1 MSMPLLG
8 NLRDRKDRL
17 NRSAG
22 RLPGARHGKYRPDNS
37 HPHQPT
43 VAPGRKVGARP
54 TDGKGAHGMAVV
66 TMRQLLEAGV
76 HFGHQTRRWDPR
88 MRRFIHG
95 ERSGIYIID
104 LQQTLDRIEGAYTF
118 TRDMAARGGMVLF
131 VGTKRQAQSSVQSFA
146 EKCGMPY
153 VNQRWLGGMLTN
165 FKTISKRVGK
175 MQEYQRMRD
184 SGEFEAM
191 PKKEALML
199 SRELEKLERNLTGI
213 KDMDRLPDAIFVVDT
228 IREHIAVA
236 EANKLGIPVVAV
248 VDTDC
253 NPDLVQHLIPG
264 NDDAIRSSHLMCRVI
279 ADAVDEHHRHAAVL
293 QHREARALLIDRR
306 DDDALHPRLHQQV
319 EVVAFPHGVVAAVA
333 EDHTGAELGAALL
346 GAECDVDEER
356 VVEVGDR
363 EPERAHPT
371 GSELPRPLAGHEVE
385 FADRRE
391 YAFAGLGVDVRRSV
405 EDIADRAGGDASEGG
420 DVFDGRHHSPSFG
433 DSFNEP
439 VYGSESGV
447 GRSRR
452 RRGPG
457 NTAATRPD

>member
-1 MSMPLLG
+1 MSLAQATA
-8 NLRDRKDRL
+8 
-17 NRSAG
+17 AG
-22 RLPGARHGKYRPDNS
+22 RFAAVRRSRARLDGPRVRG
-37 HPHQPT
+37 HQLELD
-43 VAPGRKVGARP
+43 VGAAGERVTRSRQSGSHLLRLLRVAEERDP
-54 TDGKGAHGMAVV
+54 AMAAVQK
-66 TMRQLLEAGV
+66 MLHRQL
-76 HFGHQTRRWDPR
+76 
-88 MRRFIHG
+88 
-95 ERSGIYIID
+95 
-104 LQQTLDRIEGAYTF
+104 
-118 TRDMAARGGMVLF
+118 AA
-131 VGTKRQAQSSVQSFA
+131 A
-146 EKCGMPY
+146 E
-153 VNQRWLGGMLTN
+153 
-165 FKTISKRVGK
+165 
-175 MQEYQRMRD
+175 
-184 SGEFEAM
+184 
-191 PKKEALML
+191 
-199 SRELEKLERNLTGI
+199 
-213 KDMDRLPDAIFVVDT
+213 VVD
-228 IREHIAVA
+228 
-236 EANKLGIPVVAV
+236 
-248 VDTDC
+248 
-253 NPDLVQHLIPG
+253 
-264 NDDAIRSSHLMCRVI
+264 DDRPALSVI

>member
-1 MSMPLLG
+1 VVLIVAPVTELISAEPGLLDRLVPQVDD
-8 NLRDRKDRL
+8 LRDPKDRL
-17 NRSAG
+17 NRLDG
-22 RLPGARHGKYRPDNS
+22 RLPGAWCGEYRPDNS
-37 HPHQPT
+37 HPYQPT
-43 VAPGRKVGARP
+43 VAFGREVGARP
-54 TDGKGAHGMAVV
+54 TDGKGARGMAVV

-104 LQQTLDRIEGAYTF
+104 LQQTLDRIEGAYVF
-118 TRDMAARGGMVLF
+118 TRDMVARGGLVLF
-131 VGTKRQAQSSVQSFA
+131 VGTKRQAQASVQSFA

-199 SRELEKLERNLTGI
+199 SRELDKLERNLTGI

-236 EANKLGIPVVAV
+236 EANKLGIPVIAV

-264 NDDAIRSSHLMCRVI
+264 NDDAIRSSHLMCRIV
-279 ADAVDEHHRHAAVL
+279 ADAVEEGRFVHNARSGDDGGPSLTDEEKAAE
-293 QHREARALLIDRR
+293 QARAR
-306 DDDALHPRLHQQV
+306 DEAASEAVERDSRGEESEALVGEPV
-319 EVVAFPHGVVAAVA
+319 
-333 EDHTGAELGAALL
+333 
-346 GAECDVDEER
+346 VDEAASEAVER
-356 VVEVGDR
+356 DSRGED
-363 EPERAHPT
+363 
-371 GSELPRPLAGHEVE
+371 SEALAG
-385 FADRRE
+385 
-391 YAFAGLGVDVRRSV
+391 
-405 EDIADRAGGDASEGG
+405 
-420 DVFDGRHHSPSFG
+420 
-433 DSFNEP
+433 EP
-439 VYGSESGV
+439 VVDETSG
-447 GRSRR
+447 
-452 RRGPG
+452 
-457 NTAATRPD
+457 NLT

>member
-1 MSMPLLG
+1 MLADTVRIATQPGIPSPSGPGRSACRPPGRSPPALIAAPAVELIDTADNLRDMSVPLLG
-8 NLRDRKDRL
+8 DPGDRKDRL
-17 NRSAG
+17 NRFAG

-165 FKTISKRVGK
+165 FKPISKRVGK

-213 KDMDRLPDAIFVVDT
+213 KDMGRLPDAIFVVDT

-236 EANKLGIPVVAV
+236 EANKLGIPVIAV

-279 ADAVDEHHRHAAVL
+279 ADAVDEGRFVLNARSGDDEGPALTADQKAVE
-293 QHREARALLIDRR
+293 QAQARDEA
-306 DDDALHPRLHQQV
+306 
-319 EVVAFPHGVVAAVA
+319 
-333 EDHTGAELGAALL
+333 
-346 GAECDVDEER
+346 
-356 VVEVGDR
+356 
-363 EPERAHPT
+363 
-371 GSELPRPLAGHEVE
+371 
-385 FADRRE
+385 
-391 YAFAGLGVDVRRSV
+391 
-405 EDIADRAGGDASEGG
+405 ASEA
-420 DVFDGRHHSPSFG
+420 VERESRLAS
-433 DSFNEP
+433 SNEA
-439 VYGSESGV
+439 VEESAV
-447 GRSRR
+447 EES
-452 RRGPG
+452 
-457 NTAATRPD
+457 AVEESAVE